1 MILSHIH
8 AHTHTHMNTGKIK
21 TKKQT
26 ITAVAGGH
34 QMSKMRESVIGG
46 EFVEGMI

>member
-1 MILSHIH
+1 MIPS
-8 AHTHTHMNTGKIK
+8 HTHTHMNTGKIK

-26 ITAVAGGH
+26 IITAVAGGH
-34 QMSKMRESVIGG
+34 QMSKMRES